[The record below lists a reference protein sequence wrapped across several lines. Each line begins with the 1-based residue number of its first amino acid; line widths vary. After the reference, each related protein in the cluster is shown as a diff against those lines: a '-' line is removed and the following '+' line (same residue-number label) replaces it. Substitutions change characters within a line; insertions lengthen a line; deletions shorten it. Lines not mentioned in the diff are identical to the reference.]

1 MPSLDPS
8 KINKLLHDCPADA
21 PTPVVVIARA
31 DDVAQ
36 VVANL
41 LQNAARYTPPGGT
54 VSVEARR
61 EGAEGVVRI
70 SNSGTP
76 IPADEL
82 PRVWERFYRVEK
94 SRDRSTGGAGI
105 GLAIVRRLVEDGG
118 GRVGAG
124 SDAARTTFWF
134 SLPTG

>member
-1 MPSLDPS
+1 M
-8 KINKLLHDCPADA
+8 
-21 PTPVVVIARA
+21 IARA

-54 VSVEARR
+54 VTVEARR
-61 EGAEGVVRI
+61 DGAEGVVRI

-105 GLAIVRRLVEDGG
+105 GLAIVRRLVEDAG
-118 GRVGAG
+118 GRVGAA

-134 SLPTG
+134 SLPSGR